1 MLHENLRDVPTDK
14 EHVRRQCDW
23 LVHKMAFLFKKLS
36 KALKRQIS
44 CVRHKKHF
52 IVHSIFIQ
60 KETSL
65 SYCISSRYTFKCEFC
80 RSNHR
85 HSKLWPSSLL
95 QSRPAHELR
104 NFQHESIVKISIYN
118 CFYCYPSSMWPF
130 KKVQTHFLPLNYTQV
145 VKHSAFDRRN
155 CQCFSI
161 GFSLKIKLKIS
172 LHGIHQFSNNHA
184 SNWYQTKDYLE
195 N

>member
-1 MLHENLRDVPTDK
+1 MSLCTVWIIPHRTDVPEFSLCMMLHENLRDVPTNK
-14 EHVRRQCDW
+14 EHVRPQCDW

-44 CVRHKKHF
+44 CVRDKKHF

-80 RSNHR
+80 SSNHR

-95 QSRPAHELR
+95 QSRPAHEFR
-104 NFQHESIVKISIYN
+104 NLISMKALWKYPFTTVSTATHLQ
-118 CFYCYPSSMWPF
+118 CGHLKKSKPTFYHLIIHKLWNI
-130 KKVQTHFLPLNYTQV
+130 QPLIAATANV
-145 VKHSAFDRRN
+145 FPL
-155 CQCFSI
+155 
-161 GFSLKIKLKIS
+161 GF
-172 LHGIHQFSNNHA
+172 H
-184 SNWYQTKDYLE
+184 
-195 N
+195 